1 MRTYHKSF
9 HNCLRGFFENKCTSF
24 VGKRTSSIN
33 ENCASFC
40 QREADP
46 FEVVGFLTM
55 HAMMHMRVLGYQLLA
70 QANGDAKSLIYN
82 YVFVYVGAW

>member
-1 MRTYHKSF
+1 MPTYHKSF

-24 VGKRTSSIN
+24 VGKSTSSIN

-46 FEVVGFLTM
+46 FEVVGFLTIY
-55 HAMMHMRVLGYQLLA
+55 MHMGVLGYQLLA
-70 QANGDAKSLIYN
+70 QANGDAKSLI
-82 YVFVYVGAW
+82 